1 MLRLKCLHAE
11 VVLRWLVFVVGW
23 LISVPLAAAELTGV
37 SLMVIYLSLR
47 LTILVI
53 VLLVWMALVV
63 L

>member
-1 MLRLKCLHAE
+1 M
-11 VVLRWLVFVVGW
+11 FVVGW
-23 LISVPLAAAELTGV
+23 LISVLLAAAELTGV